1 MKYTTIIFDCDGTL
15 LDTLTDLKNA
25 VNHVLASHDF
35 LVRSNAEVKRALGN
49 GVEHLLRESLPT
61 SVTENE
67 IPPLLSEFKEY
78 YGEHLQD
85 FTSPYDGILN
95 VLDALRAEGY
105 KLAIVSNK
113 IQEGVIPLAKNY
125 FGDRLPVAIGERPNL
140 QRKPA
145 PDMVLQ
151 ALRELDSTQEE
162 SVYIGDSEVDVAT
175 ARNSKLECIGVTWG
189 FREESLHQELGVKY
203 IARKPADILD
213 IMKLLNQ

>member
-1 MKYTTIIFDCDGTL
+1 M
-15 LDTLTDLKNA
+15 N
-25 VNHVLASHDF
+25 
-35 LVRSNAEVKRALGN
+35 
-49 GVEHLLRESLPT
+49 
-61 SVTENE
+61 
-67 IPPLLSEFKEY
+67 SERR
-78 YGEHLQD
+78 G
-85 FTSPYDGILN
+85 GILN

-113 IQEGVIPLAKNY
+113 IQEGVTPLAKNY